1 MRPSGHVDTVYVLGR
16 EKSWEAM
23 AEWVMFD
30 AAFSDVS
37 GIRVLCA
44 TFIKMAT
51 LGSNGR
57 GYRTRGHARV
67 VKS

>member
-1 MRPSGHVDTVYVLGR
+1 
-16 EKSWEAM
+16 M

-30 AAFSDVS
+30 AAFSDIS
-37 GIRVLCA
+37 GIRVPCA

-57 GYRTRGHARV
+57 GYRTRAHARV
-67 VKS
+67 VKGLKL